1 MSEIC
6 AEFESVGVFKDLA
19 PARELLERLE
29 AEFERI
35 RPALIAELRSEI
47 QEIHM

>member
-1 MSEIC
+1 MAEIC
-6 AEFESVGVFKDLA
+6 AELENVGVSKDLT

-29 AEFERI
+29 AEFERV
-35 RPALIAELRSEI
+35 RPALIAELRREI

>member
-1 MSEIC
+1 M
-6 AEFESVGVFKDLA
+6 AELESVGVSKDLT

-35 RPALIAELRSEI
+35 HSALIVELRREL
-47 QEIHM
+47 